1 MQAAPTAPPM
11 QAGNQVRSPPA
22 LSTCSRSLQRFP
34 GSLESRQQVMLS
46 ILFLSVG
53 VSPGFLFVCFL
64 RIPDQTQ
71 IWWNQKLTT
80 PLNAAISMFKI
91 QTGSNK
97 NCLAVT
103 IQVFSSC
110 WVNFSYQAF
119 VSVGVSIVEC
129 SISNISKGTTD
140 PGLSTLLRLIECF
153 HSSHNLSSTL

>member
-46 ILFLSVG
+46 ILFLSAG
-53 VSPGFLFVCFL
+53 VSPGFLFVCSL
-64 RIPDQTQ
+64 RIPD
-71 IWWNQKLTT
+71 QKLTT
-80 PLNAAISMFKI
+80 PLNAAISILKI
-91 QTGSNK
+91 QTGSDL

-103 IQVFSSC
+103 IQDFSSC
-110 WVNFSYQAF
+110 WANFSYEAF
-119 VSVGVSIVEC
+119 VSLGVSIVEC

-140 PGLSTLLRLIECF
+140 PGLSRVLRLIECF
-153 HSSHNLSSTL
+153 HSIHNLC